1 MRARF
6 FSNISRMPLA
16 WLLGILL
23 LMPLA
28 QTAAAWHLISHI
40 HPTQAAESPDQPTAV
55 LADFCDLCLT
65 ASATT
70 GGLLPT
76 AQVVNVATAFPSES
90 PPSQAGK
97 APTQSQWA
105 PYASRAP
112 PFARN

>member
-6 FSNISRMPLA
+6 FNGISNSHFA

-28 QTAAAWHLISHI
+28 QTAAAWHQISHTQSQASEKLDPQS
-40 HPTQAAESPDQPTAV
+40 PTTV
-55 LADFCDLCLT
+55 ADYCDLCQI
-65 ASATT
+65 AAATG

-76 AQVVNVATAFPSES
+76 QTVAFGATAAHCAVPCF
-90 PPSQAGK
+90 
-97 APTQSQWA
+97 TCQSVAAKPLWQ

-112 PFARN
+112 PFALN

>member
-6 FSNISRMPLA
+6 FNRVSKGHLA

-28 QTAAAWHLISHI
+28 QTAAAWHLTSHAQG
-40 HPTQAAESPDQPTAV
+40 QASEKRDSQSSTV
-55 LADFCDLCLT
+55 ADYCDLCQI
-65 ASATT
+65 AAAAT

-76 AQVVNVATAFPSES
+76 QTVVIHAPCAPCAVPHATC
-90 PPSQAGK
+90 
-97 APTQSQWA
+97 QSAAIEPLWN

-112 PFARN
+112 PFALI

>member
-6 FSNISRMPLA
+6 FNRISKGHLA

-28 QTAAAWHLISHI
+28 QNAAAWHQISHAQSQASEKPDPQS
-40 HPTQAAESPDQPTAV
+40 PTTV
-55 LADFCDLCLT
+55 ADYCDLCQI
-65 ASATT
+65 AAATG

-76 AQVVNVATAFPSES
+76 QTIAFGATA
-90 PPSQAGK
+90 
-97 APTQSQWA
+97 APCAVTRFTCQSGAAKPLWQ

-112 PFARN
+112 PFALS